1 MYPPLV
7 FISSCSHP
15 KNARLMSEN
24 DVLRRRNLLL
34 EEKCI
39 AYDVEGVKTHRNL
52 SKNKTTDNTI
62 SNRKKLSD
70 WPDETT
76 EEKVI
81 EANDRVNIAALR
93 TKLRNV
99 SRENVILKSENEV
112 RNTYCIEIKDNFS
125 KIYFIFWI
133 GYEKKRE
140 IFSDCRAVICRE

>member
-1 MYPPLV
+1 
-7 FISSCSHP
+7 
-15 KNARLMSEN
+15 MSEN

-39 AYDVEGVKTHRNL
+39 AYDVEGVSIHRNL
-52 SKNKTTDNTI
+52 STKNKTTDNTTR
-62 SNRKKLSD
+62 NRKKIKDNDRL
-70 WPDETT
+70 DEIT

-112 RNTYCIEIKDNFS
+112 RNSIM
-125 KIYFIFWI
+125 FILLFLI
-133 GYEKKRE
+133 L
-140 IFSDCRAVICRE
+140 